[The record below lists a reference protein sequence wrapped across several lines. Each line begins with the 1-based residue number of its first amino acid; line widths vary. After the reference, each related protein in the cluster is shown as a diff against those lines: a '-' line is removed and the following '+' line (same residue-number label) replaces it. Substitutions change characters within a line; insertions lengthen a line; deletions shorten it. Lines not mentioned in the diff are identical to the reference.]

1 MRNRMKVPP
10 RLRPHVPIRPQHFPA
25 GGAVRLPARP
35 FGGHVPTAAIV
46 LISSS
51 VLCFTILDAITKF
64 MTQRYSVPLL
74 VWARYGVQFVAMLV
88 WLGPSMRLDL
98 VRTPRLRVQAF
109 RGVLL
114 LASSLFFVN
123 ALRSL
128 PLAEATALNYSTPII
143 VVLMGRLVLQ
153 ERLTQARLAF
163 VAAGVAGMLMI
174 VQPGSDV
181 FHGAALFGLGA
192 AIFYACY
199 QITTRMLAGED
210 PRVLL
215 FYPALIGT
223 VIMSVLAPGFDWPHS
238 MPWTHVLL
246 IVCGGLF
253 GTLGHF
259 LFILAFRLAP
269 ASALTPFTYTQLVW
283 AMLLG
288 WLLYGDFPNGY
299 RVAGMAVIAGS
310 GLLMMLHERRRARL
324 VAIDPVTVQ

>member
-1 MRNRMKVPP
+1 MRNGTKLPP
-10 RLRPHVPIRPQHFPA
+10 RSPLAPLRCPP
-25 GGAVRLPARP
+25 GSAVRTSGRA
-35 FGGHVPTAAIV
+35 FAGHVPTAAIV

-74 VWARYGVQFVAMLV
+74 VWARYGVQFVAMLA

-98 VRTPRLRVQAF
+98 MRTQRLRVQAF

-215 FYPALIGT
+215 FYPALMGT
-223 VIMSVLAPGFDWPHS
+223 VIMSALAPGFDWPQS

-288 WLLYGDFPNGY
+288 WFLYGDFPNGY
-299 RVAGMAVIAGS
+299 RIGGMAVIAGS

>member
-1 MRNRMKVPP
+1 M
-10 RLRPHVPIRPQHFPA
+10 
-25 GGAVRLPARP
+25 
-35 FGGHVPTAAIV
+35 PTAAIV

-88 WLGPSMRLDL
+88 WLGPGMRLDL
-98 VRTPRLRVQAF
+98 MRTQRVRVQAF

-143 VVLMGRLVLQ
+143 VVLMGRLLLK

-199 QITTRMLAGED
+199 QIMTRMLAGED

-223 VIMSVLAPGFDWPHS
+223 IIMSALAAGFDWPQS

-288 WLLYGDFPNGY
+288 WFLYGDFPNGY

>member
-1 MRNRMKVPP
+1 MRAGMKLPR
-10 RLRPHVPIRPQHFPA
+10 RLRPRDFAP
-25 GGAVRLPARP
+25 GGAVRTSGRP
-35 FGGHVPTAAIV
+35 LGAHVPTTAIV

-64 MTQRYSVPLL
+64 MTQRYPVPLL
-74 VWARYGVQFVAMLV
+74 VFARYAVQFVAMLV

-98 VRTPRLRVQAF
+98 VRTSRLRIQAF

-143 VVLMGRLVLQ
+143 VVLMGRLVLR
-153 ERLTQARLAF
+153 ERLTHARLAF
-163 VAAGVAGMLMI
+163 VGAGVAGMLMI

-181 FHGAALFGLGA
+181 FHGASLFGLGA
-192 AIFYACY
+192 AVFYACY

-215 FYPALIGT
+215 FYPALMGT
-223 VIMSVLAPGFDWPHS
+223 VIMSALAPGFDWPQS

-246 IVCGGLF
+246 IICGGLF

-288 WLLYGDFPNGY
+288 WVLYGDFPNGY
-299 RVAGMAVIAGS
+299 RIAGMVVIAGS
-310 GLLMMLHERRRARL
+310 GLLVMLHERRRARL